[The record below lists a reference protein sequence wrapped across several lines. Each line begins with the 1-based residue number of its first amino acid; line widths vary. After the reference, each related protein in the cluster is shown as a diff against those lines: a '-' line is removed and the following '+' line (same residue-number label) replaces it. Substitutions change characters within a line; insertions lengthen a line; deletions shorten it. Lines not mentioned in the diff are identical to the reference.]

1 MAAGS
6 IIIDLLMN
14 TGSFETDTQRA
25 SNAMKRMN
33 KDIQDTGKSAEQL
46 GYKFDSMFN
55 TWRKVEGAQNAVSQ
69 SLQKSQAGFRAT
81 NQVVQQASYQ
91 ITDFVVQV
99 TGGVSAFRAF
109 SQQAP
114 QFLAAFGGT
123 GALIGV
129 FAAIGGAIADLVSKS
144 LDIKTTADIFKD
156 LEDSASAVTS
166 AISMTGKV
174 DLSGLGKNYREATK
188 DGKALIDANITMSM
202 LMLDMAK
209 IDATATFREGIK
221 QSLADIGFFSRAW
234 NLVVNSAK
242 YARADESPTNAGQFA
257 DIMGITEK
265 QAQAIDSAQM
275 ALAQGKM
282 TGAAYVNVLNEVFG
296 SYDKL
301 TNKQKE
307 FYKAQV
313 KEATQL
319 QQQTDLYNSVK
330 SAQEN
335 NYKGLEKLTDGQK
348 SFIQAL
354 KERTE
359 KVESGEIAML
369 RMQAA
374 EKGVSAAAEPLLQK
388 LSSMKW
394 GEGADKFTESL
405 ITQTEALSFQ
415 ASLVG
420 KSAKDVELLNAQY
433 KIYADL
439 QKQIQDLTRQN
450 GTVSTEAIAEMT
462 AAAEAQLA
470 VQQQIIAARQAEQE
484 TIEFGVN
491 KALQSYAENAGNAAK
506 QAESAITGTLNS
518 MTQGFSNAI
527 ESMIFDG
534 ASLEQAIHSLAEN
547 MLRAIVNAL
556 TQMAAQWV
564 AYQLVQMAIAKTTE
578 TAAATAAS
586 LEAQS
591 MVAMAGLNA
600 FAATAAIPIVGPGL
614 APAAAAAAVAATEPM
629 AATVAAL
636 SMAAAGARADG
647 GPVTSGKPYLV
658 GERGPELFMPNTH
671 GSIVPNA
678 RLGGGSGGN
687 ITVNMIE
694 DKRRAG
700 QTQEK
705 TNNDGKREIDVFVA
719 DILGDGP
726 RAKAVQKAFG
736 LSRRGY

>member
-55 TWRKVEGAQNAVSQ
+55 TWKKLEGSQNAVSQ

-144 LDIKTTADIFKD
+144 LDIKTTADRFKD
-156 LEDSASAVTS
+156 LEDAASAVTT

-188 DGKALIDANITMSM
+188 DGKALIDANVTMSL

-242 YARADESPTNAGQFA
+242 YARGEEAPTNSTQFA

-265 QAQAIDSAQM
+265 QAAAIDNAQM

-282 TGAAYVNVLNEVFG
+282 TGAAYANVLNEVFG

-307 FYKAQV
+307 FYKGQV

-330 SAQEN
+330 AAQN
-335 NYKGLEKLTDGQK
+335 SNYQGLEKLTDGQK

-359 KVESGEIAML
+359 KVEKGEIAML
-369 RMQAA
+369 RMQAVEKKVLA
-374 EKGVSAAAEPLLQK
+374 EAEPLLALLTKQEW
-388 LSSMKW
+388 SR
-394 GEGADKFTESL
+394 EADKYSRSL
-405 ITQTEALSFQ
+405 DVSSK
-415 ASLVG
+415 SLEYQNSLLG
-420 KSAKDVELLNAQY
+420 KSAQEVEVLNNANKIRVDLEKQLIDMKMRLGVVDSEVEAQMRANAEATIATQTAMITSRQQQEQSAQY
-433 KIYADL
+433 GISRA
-439 QKQIQDLTRQN
+439 
-450 GTVSTEAIAEMT
+450 
-462 AAAEAQLA
+462 
-470 VQQQIIAARQAEQE
+470 
-484 TIEFGVN
+484 F
-491 KALQSYAENAGNAAK
+491 QSYAEQAGNAAK
-506 QAESAITGTLNS
+506 GME
-518 MTQGFSNAI
+518 MVFSNAFKGM
-527 ESMIFDG
+527 EDG
-534 ASLEQAIHSLAEN
+534 
-547 MLRAIVNAL
+547 
-556 TQMAAQWV
+556 
-564 AYQLVQMAIAKTTE
+564 LVQFAMTGKMSFSNFANAIISDIMRIYIRMMIVGLVGK
-578 TAAATAAS
+578 
-586 LEAQS
+586 
-591 MVAMAGLNA
+591 VAGA
-600 FAATAAIPIVGPGL
+600 FAAPTAFPNGPEI
-614 APAAAAAAVAATEPM
+614 TPM
-629 AATVAAL
+629 GD
-636 SMAAAGARADG
+636 SFADG
-647 GPVTSGKPYLV
+647 GYTGDGGKYQPAGIVHAGEFVMSKEATSRIGV
-658 GERGPELFMPNTH
+658 GALNRMLKGY
-671 GSIVPNA
+671 A
-678 RLGGGSGGN
+678 SGGYVGS
-687 ITVNMIE
+687 TMPS
-694 DKRRAG
+694 G
-700 QTQEK
+700 SS
-705 TNNDGKREIDVFVA
+705 NDGVVINIKNEAGGDGYQATANVRKNESGMDI
-719 DILGDGP
+719 DILVRKAMTNDLRGNGP
-726 RAKAVQKAFG
+726 MSQAMSNTFG
-736 LSRRGY
+736 LSRRA

>member
-55 TWRKVEGAQNAVSQ
+55 TWKKVEGAQNAVSQ

-144 LDIKTTADIFKD
+144 LDIKTTADRFED
-156 LEDSASAVTS
+156 LKKAAEDVTS

-188 DGKALIDANITMSM
+188 DGKALIDANITMSL

-242 YARADESPTNAGQFA
+242 YARGEEAPTNSTQFA

-265 QAQAIDSAQM
+265 QAAAIDSAQM

-282 TGAAYVNVLNEVFG
+282 TGAAYANVLNDIFG

-307 FYKAQV
+307 FYKGQV

-330 SAQEN
+330 AAQNN
-335 NYKGLEKLTDGQK
+335 NYQGLEKLTDGQK

-359 KVESGEIAML
+359 KVEKGEIAML
-369 RMQAA
+369 RMQATEKKVLA
-374 EKGVSAAAEPLLQK
+374 EAEPLLALLTKQEWSREAEK
-388 LSSMKW
+388 YGKSLDVSSKSL
-394 GEGADKFTESL
+394 EYQNSL
-405 ITQTEALSFQ
+405 I
-415 ASLVG
+415 G
-420 KSAKDVELLNAQY
+420 KSAQEVEVLNNANKIRVDLEKQLIDMKMRLGVVDSEVEAQMR
-433 KIYADL
+433 A
-439 QKQIQDLTRQN
+439 N
-450 GTVSTEAIAEMT
+450 
-462 AAAEAQLA
+462 AEATIATQTA
-470 VQQQIIAARQAEQE
+470 MITSRQQQEQSMQY
-484 TIEFGVN
+484 GMQRGM
-491 KALQSYAENAGNAAK
+491 QSYIESAGNAAK
-506 QAESAITGTLNS
+506 NMEMVFSNAFKGMEDALVKFAQTGKMNFSDFANAIISDIMRIYIRMAITGLIGRVAGAFAGGMVTGTDYTGGATPTITPMGDQFADGGYTGDGGKYQPAGIVHAGEFVMSKEATNRIGVGTLNR
-518 MTQGFSNAI
+518 MLKGYA
-527 ESMIFDG
+527 DG
-534 ASLEQAIHSLAEN
+534 GYVGSASGVSQQNGITINIKNEG
-547 MLRAIVNAL
+547 
-556 TQMAAQWV
+556 AADG
-564 AYQLVQMAIAKTTE
+564 YQ
-578 TAAATAAS
+578 ATATTRKNDS
-586 LEAQS
+586 GLDIDI
-591 MVAMAGLNA
+591 MVRKAVTGDLRNN
-600 FAATAAIPIVGPGL
+600 GPMSQ
-614 APAAAAAAVAATEPM
+614 AM
-629 AATVAAL
+629 AATFG
-636 SMAAAGARADG
+636 M
-647 GPVTSGKPYLV
+647 
-658 GERGPELFMPNTH
+658 
-671 GSIVPNA
+671 
-678 RLGGGSGGN
+678 
-687 ITVNMIE
+687 
-694 DKRRAG
+694 RRTA
-700 QTQEK
+700 
-705 TNNDGKREIDVFVA
+705 
-719 DILGDGP
+719 
-726 RAKAVQKAFG
+726 
-736 LSRRGY
+736 

>member
-55 TWRKVEGAQNAVSQ
+55 TWKKLEGSQNAVSQ

-144 LDIKTTADIFKD
+144 LDIKTTADRFKD
-156 LEDSASAVTS
+156 LEDAASAVTT

-188 DGKALIDANITMSM
+188 DGKALIDANVTMSL

-242 YARADESPTNAGQFA
+242 YARGEEAPTNSTQFA

-265 QAQAIDSAQM
+265 QAAAIDNAQM

-282 TGAAYVNVLNEVFG
+282 TGAAYANVLNDIFG

-307 FYKAQV
+307 FYKGQV

-330 SAQEN
+330 AAQNN
-335 NYKGLEKLTDGQK
+335 NYQGLEKLTDGQK

-359 KVESGEIAML
+359 KVEKGEIAML
-369 RMQAA
+369 RMQAVEKKVLA
-374 EKGVSAAAEPLLQK
+374 EAEPLLALLTKQEW
-388 LSSMKW
+388 SR
-394 GEGADKFTESL
+394 EADKYSRSL
-405 ITQTEALSFQ
+405 DVSSK
-415 ASLVG
+415 SLEYQNSLLG
-420 KSAKDVELLNAQY
+420 KSAQEVEVLNNANKIRVDLEKQLIDMKMRLGVVDSEVEAQMR
-433 KIYADL
+433 A
-439 QKQIQDLTRQN
+439 N
-450 GTVSTEAIAEMT
+450 
-462 AAAEAQLA
+462 AEATIATQTA
-470 VQQQIIAARQAEQE
+470 MITSRQQQEQSLQY
-484 TIEFGVN
+484 GMQRGM
-491 KALQSYAENAGNAAK
+491 QSYIESAGNAAK
-506 QAESAITGTLNS
+506 NME
-518 MTQGFSNAI
+518 MVFSNAFRGMEEGLVKFAMTGKLNFSEFANAVI
-527 ESMIFDG
+527 ADIMRIYVRMMITGLVTSAVGSFAG
-534 ASLEQAIHSLAEN
+534 AVSTTPGTSTN
-547 MLRAIVNAL
+547 
-556 TQMAAQWV
+556 T
-564 AYQLVQMAIAKTTE
+564 AYQGPAK
-578 TAAATAAS
+578 
-586 LEAQS
+586 
-591 MVAMAGLNA
+591 
-600 FAATAAIPIVGPGL
+600 PVGF
-614 APAAAAAAVAATEPM
+614 
-629 AATVAAL
+629 
-636 SMAAAGARADG
+636 ADG
-647 GPVTSGKPYLV
+647 GYTGDGGKYQPAGIVHAGEFVMSKEATSRIGV
-658 GERGPELFMPNTH
+658 GTLSRMLKGY
-671 GSIVPNA
+671 A
-678 RLGGGSGGN
+678 AGGYVGNQPAYTSGGN
-687 ITVNMIE
+687 VNINVTNE
-694 DKRRAG
+694 AG
-700 QTQEK
+700 
-705 TNNDGKREIDVFVA
+705 
-719 DILGDGP
+719 GDGYQATATA
-726 RAKAVQKAFG
+726 RKNDTGIDIDIMVRKAVTADLQRNGPMAQQMSSVFN
-736 LSRRGY
+736 LRRGA